1 MRKHE
6 RERVDK
12 AKYTDGTVC
21 RDRDMRTYMKKKWT
35 RYMTDEN
42 Q

>member
-21 RDRDMRTYMKKKWT
+21 RDRDMRTYMKIMDT
-35 RYMTDEN
+35 VHD